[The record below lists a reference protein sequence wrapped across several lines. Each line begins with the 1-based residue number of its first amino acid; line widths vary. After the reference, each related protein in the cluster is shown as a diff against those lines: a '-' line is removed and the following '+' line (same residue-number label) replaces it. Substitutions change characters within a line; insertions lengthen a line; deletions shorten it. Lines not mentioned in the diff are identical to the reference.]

1 MKNMHDSIEGSAMTG
16 RVEGMRS
23 RDRMPRI
30 HAKNVLTTIRRWSNE
45 RDAARL
51 LRTSALGITEIV
63 WIEIIIW

>member
-63 WIEIIIW
+63 WTEIIIG